1 MDQII
6 NLEFL
11 RIISIIFVAA
21 LSGIVGVFAL
31 TRKMTL
37 AADAMSHIAL
47 PGLGLAVMFSI
58 DPLIGGGLAL
68 LLGALLVWALERRT
82 KISAETVI
90 GVIFSASLAL
100 GSLLINSGEELL
112 DALFGNIQNL
122 TLNESIF
129 GIISSIVII
138 ILILKLKSKFTL
150 SFISE
155 DIARVS
161 GINTSLI
168 NLTFL
173 LCFVVAIILGLK
185 FLGVL
190 LMGSLVIIPAATSR
204 NLAKSLNL
212 DILTSVLVALI
223 SVISGLII
231 SSKFN
236 LDLGPVIVASAA
248 FIFFISVIL
257 KKED

>member
-1 MDQII
+1 MDQIT
-6 NLEFL
+6 NLAIL
-11 RIISIIFVAA
+11 KIISVLFVAA

-31 TRKMTL
+31 TRRMTL

-47 PGLGLAVMFSI
+47 PGLGLAIMFKI

-68 LLGALLVWALERRT
+68 VLGALLVWALERKT

-100 GSLLINSGEELL
+100 GSLLIHSGEELL
-112 DALFGNIQNL
+112 DALFGNIGSL
-122 TLNESIF
+122 TFNESIF
-129 GIISSIVII
+129 GIVASII
-138 ILILKLKSKFTL
+138 IIALILKLKSKFTL

-185 FLGVL
+185 FLGAL
-190 LMGSLVIIPAATSR
+190 LMGSLVIIPAASSR
-204 NLAKSLNL
+204 NLAKGLNFDL
-212 DILTSVLVALI
+212 LISVLIAII

-231 SSKFN
+231 SSKLN
-236 LDLGPVIVASAA
+236 LDLGPIIVVSAA